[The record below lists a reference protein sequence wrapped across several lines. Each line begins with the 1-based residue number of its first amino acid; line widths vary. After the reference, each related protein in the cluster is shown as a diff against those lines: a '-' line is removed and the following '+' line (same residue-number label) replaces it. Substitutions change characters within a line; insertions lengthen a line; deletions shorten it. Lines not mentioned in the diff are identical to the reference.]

1 MLRVPAHGEN
11 ALAVGNGRGGR
22 KGAFLGHPDGQ
33 AGLKVSPARSATKLN
48 PMGSTFTGIHLTR
61 RKVFVVAAELAPGD
75 SGRALVDAA
84 GMVVGVAIAID
95 PRPVDHRLRRVE
107 HWLRCAGRSPHGGR
121 QRGARASESFLL
133 ECPGVHR
140 READDQRSTAASS
153 RMEFR
158 LRTTRQPVVEYGA
171 RGLRP
176 NELVEYVDGPNLD

>member
-22 KGAFLGHPDGQ
+22 KGAFFGHPDGQ
-33 AGLKVSPARSATKLN
+33 VGLKVSPASSATKLN

-75 SGRALVDAA
+75 SGRALVDAV
-84 GMVVGVAIAID
+84 GMVVGVAFAIA
-95 PRPVDHRLRRVE
+95 PTSRAPLTPCRALSYALCWPVPVRRPTTR
-107 HWLRCAGRSPHGGR
+107 
-121 QRGARASESFLL
+121 ARASESFLF
-133 ECPGVHR
+133 ECQGVHR

-176 NELVEYVDGPNLD
+176 NELVEYVDGPILD